1 MRSNAIKCSHFPGN
15 SSHCTLCIVHFT
27 LWFYIVHFTLWF
39 YFVPPQHTSK
49 LCTSQAPLLI
59 RLKQLESYRTGTHF
73 EATIASSLG
82 LTDQLVEKTR
92 KGQKVSGRKTSGN
105 SMQAT
110 FQLLEQPHLENSLES
125 TWLRLQPTGDRPF
138 CEESLVRVFTQNSTL
153 KSLYSGEWY

>member
-92 KGQKVSGRKTSGN
+92 KGQKVSGGK
-105 SMQAT
+105 
-110 FQLLEQPHLENSLES
+110 LLETRCRPLFSY
-125 TWLRLQPTGDRPF
+125 WLSAASWELSGKYLTLITAHWRSAFLWG
-138 CEESLVRVFTQNSTL
+138 VFS
-153 KSLYSGEWY
+153 KSLHPEFYRILH